1 MKNRFLAGAR
11 LTALAT
17 ALLVA
22 SGTAASA
29 FVLDPALPGGKDA
42 IGNRNDIFAQG
53 AKFSQC
59 VVKSVQKCE
68 KGQDPVTPQC
78 VLTGSLTNPTTMF
91 SGTEKDPM
99 NPKIGPKFE
108 ADIQKCISKVD
119 YAKKGA
125 KGTTEVEKYEAI
137 GCPGDCDV
145 VTGGDQRCIGLD
157 QYQDVASAS
166 TLDTVNTLG
175 ALVPALA
182 IQGDPMTDP
191 NGCVP
196 PVSDPMTMPKEFAKE
211 LKAFDK
217 CITSAVSV
225 VAKYAAAI
233 QKCIASCEADYK
245 GTKGDGGDNDGPPT
259 CNLSAIVDPA
269 EPFAACTAKA
279 LATANKKPLPAGIAA
294 ALGLVGGAL
303 DPATNNLFNKP
314 GNCS

>member
-1 MKNRFLAGAR
+1 MKKQLLAGAR
-11 LTALAT
+11 LAAVSM

-22 SGTAASA
+22 GGSAANA
-29 FVLDPALPGGKDA
+29 FVILPTDPGGKDA

-59 VVKSVQKCE
+59 IVKSVQKCE

-125 KGTTEVEKYEAI
+125 KDTTEVEKYEAI
-137 GCPGDCDV
+137 GCPGDCDDL
-145 VTGGDQRCIGLD
+145 TGGDQRCTGLAE
-157 QYQDVASAS
+157 YQSVAQAS
-166 TLDTVNTLG
+166 TLDQVNLLAG
-175 ALVPALA
+175 LVPALA
-182 IQGDPMTDP
+182 VQMDPMTDP
-191 NGCVP
+191 DGCVP

-225 VAKYAAAI
+225 VADD
-233 QKCIASCEADYK
+233 CMTAD
-245 GTKGDGGDNDGPPT
+245 
-259 CNLSAIVDPA
+259 
-269 EPFAACTAKA
+269 A
-279 LATANKKPLPAGIAA
+279 LATAGKILVNIFDRDAGF
-294 ALGLVGGAL
+294 
-303 DPATNNLFNKP
+303 ATHDADSMKVNRPSEN
-314 GNCS
+314 S